1 MATANQAVTEQSAAE
16 AKTADGYRALRSG
29 VAMRLA
35 PERMMVRMSGDDRV
49 TFLQGMCTNDV
60 AKLAPGA
67 LMRAL
72 ILTEHAH
79 VVADFYAWAE
89 SDAILI
95 EIDRSLWPEARAQLE
110 RFLVADDVELEE
122 MDAISFLDVM
132 GPCAA
137 DAVAVLAGDAARS
150 LPSWRALSAG
160 ELRVGHAPR
169 LGLDSF
175 TLVAERDPIAVA
187 SARLKASI
195 TGLAELSDV
204 ELETVRVEN
213 GVARVGVDTTEKTLA
228 LEARLTDAIAPNKGC
243 YLGQETIERAT
254 ARGAIKRRLCG
265 LKISTERLPATG
277 TGVSASG
284 KEVGRLTSVA
294 VSPRLGVLGLAIL
307 HQSVWTPGTEVT
319 LSDDAGELKA
329 LVSDLPFN

>member
-1 MATANQAVTEQSAAE
+1 MATASQAVTERSAPE
-16 AKTADGYRALRSG
+16 VQTADGYRALRSG

-89 SDAILI
+89 PDAILI
-95 EIDRSLWPEARAQLE
+95 EIDRSLWPHARAQLE

-122 MDAISFLDVM
+122 MESLALLDLM
-132 GPCAA
+132 GPRAA
-137 DAVAVLAGDAARS
+137 DAVAVLGVDAARS
-150 LPSWRALSAG
+150 LPSWRALSAD

-175 TLVAERDPIAVA
+175 TLVGERERIAAA
-187 SARLKASI
+187 SAHLKASI
-195 TGLAELSDV
+195 ASLAELSDI

-213 GVARVGVDTTEKTLA
+213 GVARIGVDTTEKTLA

-254 ARGAIKRRLCG
+254 ARGGIKRRLCG
-265 LKISTERLPATG
+265 LKTSTERLPVTG
-277 TGVSASG
+277 AAVTASG

-319 LSDDAGELKA
+319 VSDDAGELKA